1 MLWSWV
7 LVETAKNQT
16 CQSNVFY
23 NWWSNKIEKSLGP
36 NYEWQKARC
45 TGTPGQCT
53 LYVRQSPTEKVFI
66 LIE

>member
-7 LVETAKNQT
+7 LVGTAESQT

-23 NWWSNKIEKSLGP
+23 NWWSNKTEKSLGP
-36 NYEWQKARC
+36 NNEQQKARC
-45 TGTPGQCT
+45 AGTPGQCE
-53 LYVRQSPTEKVFI
+53 LYVWQSQTEKVFI